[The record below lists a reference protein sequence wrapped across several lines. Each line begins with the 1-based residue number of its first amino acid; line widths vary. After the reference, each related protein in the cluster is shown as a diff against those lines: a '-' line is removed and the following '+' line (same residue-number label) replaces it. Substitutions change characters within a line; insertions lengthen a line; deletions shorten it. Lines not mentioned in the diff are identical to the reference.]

1 MNGGLDQDGS
11 PILLQQELDEEKLG
25 SDVLAWAQDRSFD
38 SG

>member
-25 SDVLAWAQDRSFD
+25 SDVLA
-38 SG
+38 